1 MTRTAEEKDEGAVVR
16 IAVDAPLRRLFDYA
30 PGNGPPPAIGARV
43 RVPFGRRTVVGLVA
57 GRASVSEWPADRL
70 KRIASVIDAEPLLDE
85 GHLSFLTW
93 CARYYHHPVG
103 EVLAAA
109 LPASLRRGGPIPARP
124 KRLSV
129 TPAGGRVDL
138 ETHAR
143 RAPRQAAMLA
153 AVRNHGGLDEDSP
166 EIAALGAGWRG
177 IARRLVEA
185 RLLEWVTTAA
195 TPRQVAVH
203 PGPVLNEAQQS
214 AAGSVS
220 EALGAFTPF
229 LLNGVTGSGKTEVY
243 LAAAAEAARRGRQTL
258 VLVPEIGLT
267 PQLVDRFRARM
278 DCPIAVLHS
287 GLADGERLRAWRD
300 ARDGRALV
308 VIGTRSAIFT
318 PMPELGLIVVDEE
331 HDPSLK
337 QQDGFRYSARDLAVV
352 RAERAAAPVV
362 LGTAT
367 PSLETL
373 RNARSGRYSELR
385 LPDRPGSTRHPDIR
399 LIDLKRHPPRE
410 GLSGPLIE
418 RMRQHLERDG
428 QVMVFLNRRGF
439 SPVLFCGDCGWAAD
453 CPRCDA
459 RMVYHRRA
467 RRLRCHHCG
476 REAAVP
482 EVCPECASPLQAVGL
497 GTERLEDALARE
509 FPGVPVARLDRDSTQ
524 RKDSAARV
532 LEDMRE
538 GNVRIL
544 AGTQMLTKGHDFPG
558 VSLVAV
564 LDADHGLFGTD
575 FRSSER
581 LAQTLTQVAG
591 RAGRRETPGE
601 VLIQTSCPDH
611 PLLSVLL
618 TGGYEAF
625 AAEALA
631 EREASGW
638 PPYSYLALVRA
649 EAPNRPAPAAF
660 LEVAARHARAAGES
674 VQVLGP
680 VPATMERR
688 AGRVRAQLLLQAQ
701 SRPALHRALDH
712 MLAALENERVS
723 RGVRWHVDVDPVD
736 LL

>member
-1 MTRTAEEKDEGAVVR
+1 MSRGAGGPGRDPVLRV
-16 IAVDAPLRRLFDYA
+16 AVDAPLRRLFDYA
-30 PGNGPPPAIGARV
+30 PGDGPPPPPGTRV
-43 RVPFGRRTVVGLVA
+43 KVPFGRRTVIGLVTGHA
-57 GRASVSEWPADRL
+57 PHSEWPEDRL
-70 KRIASVIDAEPLLDE
+70 RRIREVIDPRPLFDE
-85 GHLSFLTW
+85 DHLAFLSW

-103 EVLAAA
+103 EVMAAA
-109 LPASLRRGGPIPARP
+109 LPVVLRRGGPLPSP
-124 KRLSV
+124 PGRLAA
-129 TPAGGRVDL
+129 TAAGEVLDL
-138 ETHAR
+138 EAHAR
-143 RAPRQAAMLA
+143 RAPRQAAILA
-153 AVRNHGGLDEDSP
+153 AVREHGGLDEDSP
-166 EIAALGAGWRG
+166 ELAAMGTGWRG

-185 RLLEWVTTAA
+185 GLLERASPQAA
-195 TPRQVAVH
+195 PGEVPVR
-203 PGPVLNEAQQS
+203 PGPDLNDAQRA
-214 AAGSVS
+214 AAGALTA
-220 EALGAFTPF
+220 ALGAFRPF

-243 LAAAAEAARRGRQTL
+243 LAAAAEAARRGLQSL
-258 VLVPEIGLT
+258 VVVPEIGLT
-267 PQLVDRFRARM
+267 PQLVDRFRTRM
-278 DCPIAVLHS
+278 DCPVAVLHS
-287 GLADGERLRAWRD
+287 GLAEGERLRAWRD

-318 PMPELGLIVVDEE
+318 PMRQLGLMVVDEE

-385 LPDRPGSTRHPDIR
+385 LPERPGSTRHPDIH

-410 GLSGPLIE
+410 GLSAPLVA
-418 RMRQHLERDG
+418 RMREHLDRDG
-428 QVMVFLNRRGF
+428 QIMVFLNRRGF
-439 SPVLFCGDCGWAAD
+439 SPVLFCGECGWAAD

-467 RRLRCHHCG
+467 LRLRCHHCG

-482 EVCPECASPLQAVGL
+482 ETCPECASPPQAVGL

-532 LEDMRE
+532 LEDMRR
-538 GNVRIL
+538 GRVRIL

-591 RAGRRETPGE
+591 RAGRRETRGE
-601 VLIQTSCPDH
+601 VLIQTACPEH

-618 TGGYEAF
+618 NGGYEAF
-625 AAEALA
+625 ATQALA

-638 PPYSYLALVRA
+638 PPYSHLALIRA
-649 EAPNRPAPAAF
+649 EAASRDAPAAF
-660 LEVAARHARAAGES
+660 LETAARHAREACED

-688 AGRVRAQLLLQAQ
+688 AGRVRAQLLLQAR
-701 SRPALHRALDH
+701 SRAPLHRTLDRI
-712 MLAALENERVS
+712 LAALENDKAS
-723 RGVRWHVDVDPVD
+723 RSVRWHVDVDPVD